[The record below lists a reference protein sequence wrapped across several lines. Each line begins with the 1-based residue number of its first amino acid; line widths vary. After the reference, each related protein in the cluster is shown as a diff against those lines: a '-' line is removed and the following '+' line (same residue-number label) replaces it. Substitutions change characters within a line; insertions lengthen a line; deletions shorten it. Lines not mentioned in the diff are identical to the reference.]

1 MKLFFA
7 LCVLC
12 ASVVTCF
19 ALDRDAFTFTRDDLN
34 VRIEPEQQRLA
45 VRGKIT
51 LRNDSN
57 SPQKNAALQISSSLA
72 WRSIEWH
79 GKALQFVAQPYESDI
94 DHTGQLSEAIVT
106 LPNEIPQNGTVELDI
121 GYEGTIPLD
130 TTRLTRIGTP
140 KEVAVHTDWDQISKS
155 FTAVRGAG
163 YVAWYP
169 LAMESASLSEGNSV
183 FETIGRWRARERESL
198 MDLDLCETHDS
209 DLPLD
214 LQIANG
220 VVTGGGGYGGGATHG
235 FSGKS
240 QFAYC
245 SHYEF
250 HPLGLTVPMF
260 VLANDS
266 TLNGHAAFIHYVPDH
281 KSEAQACEQAA
292 ENVEPL
298 VTGWFGVLRKK
309 VEIVELPDPSASP
322 FESGTLLMTPL
333 SDNDPK
339 LAQMTLVHELT
350 HAAFPSPRLWIYEG
364 LAHFAQALYRERQ
377 DGRQAA
383 LDYMGLHREALLEA
397 EKQVFVPSAT
407 SVASK
412 LPTGQA
418 LITTFEEA
426 FYRSKAAYVWWM
438 LRDMVGEDALRKALA
453 AYASEQDHD
462 PAYMQHLIEAQAKR
476 DLGWFFED
484 WVYND
489 HGLPDFR
496 VQSVY
501 PSKMPQGGYLVTIT
515 VENLGGAG
523 AEVPVTLRF
532 QGGDV
537 TKRVNVHGKATAV
550 IRIEPP
556 SAPQEVVVNDGS
568 VPETNASNNTFKV
581 PELLKIEPM
590 RIHRES
596 RIESLNTEKA
606 ESSNH

>member
-1 MKLFFA
+1 MKPFFV

-12 ASVVTCF
+12 ASVVICF
-19 ALDRDAFTFTRDDLN
+19 ALDRDAFTFTRYDLN
-34 VRIEPEQQRLA
+34 LRIEPEQQRLA
-45 VRGKIT
+45 ARGKIT
-51 LRNDSN
+51 LRNDSA
-57 SPQKNAALQISSSLA
+57 SPQKNAVLQISSSLS
-72 WRSIEWH
+72 WRSIQWH

-94 DHTGQLSEAIVT
+94 DHTGQLSEAIVA
-106 LPNEIPQNGTVELDI
+106 LPNEIPPNGTVELDI

-155 FTAVRGAG
+155 FTAVRGVG

-169 LAMESASLSEGNSV
+169 VAMESASLSEGNSLFDTV
-183 FETIGRWRARERESL
+183 GRWKAR
-198 MDLDLCETHDS
+198 
-209 DLPLD
+209 
-214 LQIANG
+214 
-220 VVTGGGGYGGGATHG
+220 
-235 FSGKS
+235 
-240 QFAYC
+240 
-245 SHYEF
+245 
-250 HPLGLTVPMF
+250 
-260 VLANDS
+260 
-266 TLNGHAAFIHYVPDH
+266 
-281 KSEAQACEQAA
+281 EAQAVMRIELAA
-292 ENVEPL
+292 VRASTEAPLTLLVNSHACKTVTLEAGAGQMITADCTFEPL
-298 VTGWFGVLRKK
+298 TFIVPAFLIANYSVLYRQVGSFFYLPEHKSDADAYSKAADAVAPIVTEWFGAPREK
-309 VEIVELPDPSASP
+309 VKVGELPDPSASP

-333 SDNDPK
+333 SNNDPK
-339 LAQMTLVHELT
+339 LAQRTLVHELT
-350 HAAFPSPRLWIYEG
+350 HAAFPSPRMWIYEG

-383 LDYMGLHREALLEA
+383 LDYMGLHRAALLEA
-397 EKQVFVPSAT
+397 DKQVFAPSAI

-412 LPTGQA
+412 PPTGQA

-438 LRDMVGEDALRKALA
+438 LRDMVGEDALKKALA
-453 AYASEQDHD
+453 AYRPEQDHD

-532 QGGDV
+532 QGGNV
-537 TKRVNVHGKATAV
+537 TKRVKVHGNATAV
-550 IRIEPP
+550 IRIEVP

-581 PELLKIEPM
+581 PELLK
-590 RIHRES
+590 
-596 RIESLNTEKA
+596 
-606 ESSNH
+606 